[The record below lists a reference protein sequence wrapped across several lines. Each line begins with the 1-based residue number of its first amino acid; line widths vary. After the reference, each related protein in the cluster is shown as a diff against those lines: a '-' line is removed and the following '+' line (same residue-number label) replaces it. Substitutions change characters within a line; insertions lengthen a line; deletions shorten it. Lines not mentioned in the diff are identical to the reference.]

1 MNSTTTT
8 SSTVTLLANQQ
19 ETHSQPDNALPSHTT
34 SSDII
39 TSSAFESTTKD
50 CPICMEEIDT
60 KVNYV
65 ITECGHMFHTK
76 CLLTNVAHNGFG
88 CPYCRKEMI
97 DEEEHDD
104 DSETEEHG
112 DALNTGFF
120 IEDEDDDDDADSWH
134 PGDDDDVE
142 HSQNEISRNAFL
154 GMRRMFAMAE
164 GEEDDEDQESE
175 ENSDDS
181 ESSTSESSSSAED
194 DASEEDEELQRRRQ
208 RHVMRTDLRIT
219 ATELRLEENRL
230 FNNVLPNINYITQR
244 ITSSAYGDMSFEEL
258 TTALL
263 RLTMWR
269 EYPQY
274 ERMIGNRVSRRLDHN
289 LWMTLNQ
296 IIEGYQA
303 YDHDDLVE
311 EARNEIDQ
319 SIDMGMD

>member
-1 MNSTTTT
+1 M
-8 SSTVTLLANQQ
+8 SSTST
-19 ETHSQPDNALPSHTT
+19 
-34 SSDII
+34 
-39 TSSAFESTTKD
+39 FESTDKD

-60 KVNYV
+60 KINYV
-65 ITECGHMFHTK
+65 ITECGHKFHTK

-97 DEEEHDD
+97 DEEEQD
-104 DSETEEHG
+104 DSESEEHN

-120 IEDEDDDDDADSWH
+120 MEDEEDDADSWH
-134 PGDDDDVE
+134 PGDDDGDDEDVNVE
-142 HSQNEISRNAFL
+142 QSDTINRNAFL

-164 GEEDDEDQESE
+164 GEEPESE
-175 ENSDDS
+175 EESETEDSDDS
-181 ESSTSESSSSAED
+181 ESGDDSDSSTSEASEED
-194 DASEEDEELQRRRQ
+194 VSEEEDEELQRRRR

-219 ATELRLEENRL
+219 TTELRVEENRL
-230 FNNVLPNINYITQR
+230 FNNALPNINYIRSR
-244 ITSSAYGDMSFEEL
+244 ISSTAYGDMSFEEL

-274 ERMIGNRVSRRLDHN
+274 ERMIGNRVARRLDHN

-303 YDHDDLVE
+303 YDHDALVE
-311 EARNEIDQ
+311 EARNDVDQ
-319 SIDMGMD
+319 AIDMGMD